1 MIGSIIGAG
10 LSAIGGIAGGISAS
24 KTMKKV
30 QASIDKRKEENQD
43 WYDRRYNEDP
53 TQRASAQRAIT
64 MVSDSIKQRNQAA
77 AGTKAIMGGT
87 DESVALAKEQNNKA
101 LADTTSQI
109 AAQGDARKDEIEQ
122 RYMAQKDGLAQQEEQ
137 MLINKAQG
145 TASAMQGVSG
155 AASDISSLLDDYGH
169 KK

>member
-10 LSAIGGIAGGISAS
+10 LNAIGGISGGISLR

-30 QASIDKRKEENQD
+30 QESIDKRKEENQD

-53 TQRASAQRAIT
+53 TQRASAQRAIG

-77 AGTKAIMGGT
+77 AGAQAVMGGT
-87 DESVALAKEQNNKA
+87 DESVAVAKEQNNKA
-101 LADTTSQI
+101 LADTMSQI

-122 RYMAQKDGLAQQEEQ
+122 QYMAQKDGLAQQEEQ
-137 MLINKAQG
+137 LLLNKAQN
-145 TASAMQGVSG
+145 TASAIRGVSG
-155 AASDISSLLDDYGH
+155 AASGISSL
-169 KK
+169 